1 MTEIYGLIRNSAS
14 IGDYVIRIE
23 NYGRDLKK
31 YERLTDNNEVA
42 FSAVLPGDSV
52 LLAEPSLPIFLPFQY
67 ESEALM
73 IRLKE
78 PVYVTPNYTA
88 IFYLEAPFDIVVYDE
103 DGEIIDIFTME
114 NPKYSLYGDPN
125 NGVVCRYGKSS
136 VHVSEEDVPLT
147 RGVLPVKVRNSF
159 NTTLKV
165 TLIVIPYRL
174 LKTYYSQNGR
184 VYYSVAKVEL
194 EDKNR
199 AVVYASKEAPRKGL
213 RQSKIDPFKRKGIFI
228 PTEVGRFEL
237 EWGFS
242 IPLTRLSPQS

>member
-1 MTEIYGLIRNSAS
+1 LTGIYGLIRNSAT
-14 IGDYVIRIE
+14 IGNHIVRIE
-23 NYGRDLKK
+23 DYGKNLKK
-31 YERLTDNNEVA
+31 YQRITDNSEVA
-42 FSAVLPGDSV
+42 SSAVLPGDSV
-52 LLAEPSLPIFLPFQY
+52 LLVEPSIPIFLPFQY

-78 PVYVTPNYTA
+78 PVYVTPNYTST
-88 IFYLEAPFDIVVYDE
+88 FYLEAPFDIVVYDE
-103 DGEIIDIFTME
+103 DGEIIDIFTIE
-114 NPKYSLYGDPN
+114 NPKYGLYGDPN

-136 VHVSEEDVPLT
+136 VYVSDEDIPPT
-147 RGVLPVKVRNSF
+147 RAILPVKVRNSF

-165 TLIVIPYRL
+165 TLIVVPYRL
-174 LKTYYSQNGR
+174 LKTYYSQNGK
-184 VYYSVAKVEL
+184 VYYSTAKVEL

-199 AVVYASKEAPRKGL
+199 AVVYASKEAPLRGL

>member
-1 MTEIYGLIRNSAS
+1 LTGIYGLIKDSVT
-14 IGDYVIRIE
+14 IGNYVVRIE
-23 NYGRDLKK
+23 DYGRNLKK
-31 YERLTDNNEVA
+31 YIRLTDNSKVVS
-42 FSAVLPGDSV
+42 SAVLPGDSV
-52 LLAEPSLPIFLPFQY
+52 LLAEPSIPIFLPFQY

-78 PVYVTPNYTA
+78 PVYVTPNYTS

-103 DGEIIDIFTME
+103 DGEIIDIFTIE
-114 NPKYSLYGDPN
+114 NPKYGLYGDPN

-136 VHVSEEDVPLT
+136 VYVSEDDIPLT
-147 RGVLPVKVRNSF
+147 KAILPVKVRNSF

-165 TLIVIPYRL
+165 TLVVVPYRL
-174 LKTYYSQNGR
+174 LKTYYGQNGR
-184 VYYSVAKVEL
+184 VYYSIAKVEL
-194 EDKNR
+194 EDKNK
-199 AVVYASKEAPRKGL
+199 AVIYASKEAPRKGL

-242 IPLTRLSPQS
+242 IPLTKLSPQS